1 MELQGRDRRKH
12 YSLAGPAVGEDFYYY
27 YYYYNFSA
35 LDITRVKVATY
46 LSLKRP

>member
-12 YSLAGPAVGEDFYYY
+12 YSLAGPAVGKDFYY